1 MTSPPNA
8 FPVTYV
14 KPWFAMNANAT
25 NDANADANAD
35 VAMDSDAEDSLSKN
49 GHVTVNG
56 DVETTATTKHV
67 GIPDVVAFTSA
78 APIKKTSASKPR
90 AHVAFMK
97 TATAQLMLDEPGL
110 RKADYQQKA
119 RVMWSDHKA
128 AKRAAKPRP
137 PTAYNMYIK
146 NKIAELKATYPGKV
160 HQEYFM
166 DAIEAYRQM
175 RREQVPSAPTVPTVP
190 AVPAVQLT
198 PLTQIT
204 LADISNVHVD
214 ILNKLTSPDAM
225 TSVAMPRTP

>member
-1 MTSPPNA
+1 MTSPPKA

-25 NDANADANAD
+25 NDANAD

-146 NKIAELKATYPGKV
+146 NKISELKATYPGKV

-175 RREQVPSAPTVPTVP
+175 RREQVPSVPTSAP
-190 AVPAVQLT
+190 ALT

-204 LADISNVHVD
+204 LADINNVHVD
-214 ILNKLTSPDAM
+214 ILNKLTP
-225 TSVAMPRTP
+225 VAMPRTP